1 MPQTPNETQTS
12 APEPR
17 GFGEHTRKTSSEH
30 AHEQGWGLNEDD
42 RRRIPADQQKRG
54 GTDYDYG
61 ARDFGDVPSDTS
73 AARRAKPPQS
83 ESDSDAG
90 AGRFGAGVDRF
101 GEGADRKRPR
111 KTA

>member
-1 MPQTPNETQTS
+1 MADIIQDNPQSS

-54 GTDYDYG
+54 GTNYDYG
-61 ARDFGDVPSDTS
+61 AQDFGDLPVDTRT
-73 AARRAKPPQS
+73 AEQAKPAQS
-83 ESDSDAG
+83 ESQSVG
-90 AGRFGAGVDRF
+90 GK
-101 GEGADRKRPR
+101 ADRKRPR